1 MLKMTEERMKLV
13 KSKMKRG
20 FILKRLLA
28 AASLMVLAAGTS
40 FAGGKGESPASGS
53 GAGKVLTVGVL
64 VSTVGIPAL
73 YARDQ
78 GWFED
83 AGLNVDLQIFATGAP
98 VNEAIAAGKLDMAC
112 SGFASVYSL
121 ANGNCVW
128 LLDINSTGGMGIFAR
143 KDSPVVA
150 AGSNASGFPN
160 ILGSAATVKGLE
172 ILGPVGTAPQ
182 YMVEGYAA
190 RLGLDP
196 IDLKMLNM
204 EYIPAYQAFVSGQ
217 GDLSATN
224 PPTSYTM
231 QDEGYVKVCSF
242 EDATGVSLMDGCF
255 ARSEIVKTRAEDVQK
270 FVDVI
275 VKAMDALQD
284 KKVRFDYSMQSF
296 IANGTRYTDDI
307 LNREIADR
315 DYIGTKLV
323 NAPDYVFGEAW
334 GAITSFLVRNEKI
347 VPENGPNVA
356 KSLDPSFLSK
366 TVGKPIVKYS
376 GN

>member
-1 MLKMTEERMKLV
+1 MEERMKQV
-13 KSKMKRG
+13 
-20 FILKRLLA
+20 KRLLA
-28 AASLMVLAAGTS
+28 AACVVFLVAGTS
-40 FAGGKGESPASGS
+40 FAGGKGESGS
-53 GAGKVLTVGVL
+53 SAGKVLTVGVL

-73 YARDQ
+73 YAQDQ
-78 GWFED
+78 GWFKE
-83 AGLNVDLQIFATGAP
+83 AGLNVDLQIFATDAP

-112 SGFASVYSL
+112 SGFASIYSL

-150 AGSNASGFPN
+150 AGSNVSGFPK

-190 RLGLDP
+190 RLGLQSTDV
-196 IDLKMLNM
+196 KMLNM

-217 GDLSATN
+217 GDLNATN

-242 EDATGVSLMDGCF
+242 EDANGVSLMDGCF
-255 ARSEIVKTRAEDVQK
+255 ARAEIARTRAEDVQK
-270 FVDVI
+270 FVNVLI
-275 VKAMDALQD
+275 RAMDALQD

-315 DYIGTKLV
+315 DYIGTKFV
-323 NAPDYVFGEAW
+323 SVPDYVFGEAW

-366 TVGKPIVKYS
+366 AIGKPITKYS